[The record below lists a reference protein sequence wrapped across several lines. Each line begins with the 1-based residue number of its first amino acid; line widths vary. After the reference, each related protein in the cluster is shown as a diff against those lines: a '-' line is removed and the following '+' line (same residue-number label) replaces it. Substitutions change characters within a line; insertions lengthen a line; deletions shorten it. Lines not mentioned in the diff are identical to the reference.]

1 MAAFAM
7 RYFVPT
13 PRQTNFLILLGS
25 AAVALAFYLRFS
37 VVEAP
42 TLIAACSANAWRVSC
57 GIRQLLIELYEM
69 QFFGGVALV
78 AAVLHFNRP
87 RVGMFAIALVAT
99 CLGLVLFN
107 AGSAALAAA
116 LLIIAFARPVH
127 ASKRQ
132 PARREPPRTT
142 LPASSKP
149 TR

>member
-7 RYFVPT
+7 PYFVPT
-13 PRQTNFLILLGS
+13 PRQTNFLILLAS
-25 AAVALAFYLRFS
+25 AVVALAFYLRLS
-37 VVEAP
+37 LVEAP
-42 TLIAACSANAWRVSC
+42 LLVAACAGNASRVSC

-78 AAVLHFNRP
+78 TATLHFNRP

-99 CLGLVLFN
+99 CFGLFLFN

-116 LLIIAFARPVH
+116 LLIIAFARPVR

-149 TR
+149 TH

>member
-25 AAVALAFYLRFS
+25 AMVALAFYLRLS
-37 VVEAP
+37 MVEAP
-42 TLIAACSANAWRVSC
+42 VLIAACAANASRVSC
-57 GIRQLLIELYEM
+57 GMRQLLVELYEM

-78 AAVLHFNRP
+78 AAILHFNRP
-87 RVGMFAIALVAT
+87 RVGMFTIALVAT
-99 CLGLVLFN
+99 CLGLILFN

-132 PARREPPRTT
+132 PARRELPRTT
-142 LPASSKP
+142 LPANSKP
-149 TR
+149 TH